1 MIDHPIVFAAVALAA
16 IATPGPTM
24 LLAFQNGSTGGTRR
38 ALPGVAGAVLSDLL
52 LIAAVAAGLGSLLAA
67 SSWAFSALKWIG
79 VAYLCWLALR
89 LLTASGTAQ
98 NQSTEEKCTP
108 TFQRFRQSL
117 TVAITN
123 PKGYLFFSALLP
135 AFIDPARSLW
145 PQYLS
150 VAAIFIGLDAVTMLA
165 YAVLGSAGKRWA
177 SAQALLRLNRLSGG
191 ALLLMAV
198 SLGWVQRPGTMGSA

>member
-1 MIDHPIVFAAVALAA
+1 MIDHPFVFAAVALAA

-52 LIAAVAAGLGSLLAA
+52 LIAGVAAGLGRLLTA
-67 SSWAFSALKWIG
+67 SVWAFEALKWMG
-79 VAYLCWLALR
+79 VAYLCWLGLR
-89 LLTASGTAQ
+89 LVTASGTIQ
-98 NQSTEEKCTP
+98 NSPPNEKCTP

-150 VAAIFIGLDAVTMLA
+150 VTAIFIGLDAVTMLA
-165 YAVLGSAGKRWA
+165 YAALGTAGHRWA
-177 SAQALLRLNRLSGG
+177 SAQTLLRLNRASGG

-198 SLGWVQRPGTMGSA
+198 SLGWVQRPGSPAIA